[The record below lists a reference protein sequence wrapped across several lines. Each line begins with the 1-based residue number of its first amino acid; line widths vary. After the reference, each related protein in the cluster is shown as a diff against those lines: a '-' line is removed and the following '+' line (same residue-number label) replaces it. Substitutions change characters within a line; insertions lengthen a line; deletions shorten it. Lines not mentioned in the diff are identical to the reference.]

1 LHNDV
6 PYRSNV
12 LEFKNTNTN
21 ANIPEDEEDIVLD

>member
-1 LHNDV
+1 V

-21 ANIPEDEEDIVLD
+21 ANIPEDDEEDIVLD